1 METLGKVIA
10 FIVIFIL
17 MVAFP
22 PLGLLLTFLGLT
34 SYFYRKG

>member
-1 METLGKVIA
+1 MLKQIA
-10 FIVIFIL
+10 AFLVIFIL

-34 SYFYRKG
+34 SYFYRKDRP